1 MFGEYA
7 VYLDGKVVA
16 LVCDDRLYIKV
27 HPVTTVLA
35 GTCELGPPFP
45 GAKPYYVLDEGDWA
59 SRDDLAPLLMRLAAE
74 LPVPKKRKASAS
86 KANGQ
91 AKKRGPETKKRAP
104 KKGSSGPS

>member
-27 HPVTTVLA
+27 HPATAVLSQ
-35 GTCELGPPFP
+35 TCELGPPFP

-59 SRDDLAPLLMRLAAE
+59 SRDDLTPLLTKLAGE
-74 LPVPKKRKASAS
+74 LPAPKKRKAPAS
-86 KANGQ
+86 KAKDR
-91 AKKRGPETKKRAP
+91 AKKQGAASTQRAP
-104 KKGSSGPS
+104 KKRSS